1 LSGQF
6 AMVLSRASTV
16 PAGQGGDEAPGGAA
30 GGLLSQVVAGPG
42 FWEDL
47 LGELRREGLIA
58 ELLAD
63 GVIATAVAKAEH
75 GHKLDRA
82 LTAEVTAMCVITGA
96 LFPGQGYDMIL
107 ARTFGMPG
115 VPVKPGAVTPSG
127 PALSK
132 ARVLLG
138 EQVMRRIFELDA
150 ARSDVELGIG
160 ATWHEME
167 TTGIDGTTIELFNND
182 ELADAFGVPAG
193 GTKPKLRLVAHART
207 GSRRW
212 IAAAVGGYHDGEN
225 TLADE
230 LEESF
235 TAGIINLADRGF
247 FSMDRWI
254 RFSARGAHLAWRVKN
269 GAKSVPFKTIETL
282 KDGSE
287 LVLLRES
294 DSMLA
299 RRRREKKDK
308 TLPRLPGTVA
318 RLVSFTI
325 TARTAR
331 RVKTTTIKV
340 LTTLLD
346 ADAYPAREIAALYAE
361 RWQIEIAYL
370 HLKKTVKGTG
380 RVLRG
385 RSPALARQ
393 EAWALLLVHNMTAT
407 LAARAAGTAG
417 TDPDLIPF
425 TAVLSLIRGHIAADA
440 CCPHCGKR
448 PASGNDPI
456 TLLIADILAQPH
468 HRQRPARTSGRTPF
482 QRQNWHTEPVQY
494 TITIVPSNLPQ
505 TDIRPGS

>member
-1 LSGQF
+1 LSAQF
-6 AMVLSRASTV
+6 AMVISPVSAAR
-16 PAGQGGDEAPGGAA
+16 AGQGGCDVPA
-30 GGLLSQVVAGPG
+30 GSAEGLLARAAAGPG
-42 FWEDL
+42 FWQEWLD
-47 LGELRREGLIA
+47 ELRREGLIG

-63 GVIATAVAKAEH
+63 GVITAAVAEAGH

-96 LFPGQGYDMIL
+96 LFPDQGYDMIL

-115 VPVKPGAVTPSG
+115 VPVRPGTVTPSG

-132 ARVLLG
+132 ARMLLG
-138 EQVMRRIFELDA
+138 EQVMRRVFEIDA
-150 ARSDVELGIG
+150 ARTDLELGIG
-160 ATWHEME
+160 ATWHGME
-167 TTGIDGTTIELFNND
+167 TTGIDGTTIELFGNE

-193 GTKPKLRLVAHART
+193 GTKPKIRIAAHART

-212 IAAAVGGYHDGEN
+212 IAAAAGGYHDGEN
-225 TLADE
+225 ALADE
-230 LEESF
+230 LEPSF

-269 GAKSVPFKTIETL
+269 GAKSVPFKTVRTL
-282 KDGSE
+282 SDGSE

-294 DSMLA
+294 DSMLGK
-299 RRRREKKDK
+299 RRRDVGVKV
-308 TLPRLPGTVA
+308 LPRLPDTIA

-346 ADAYPAREIAALYAE
+346 PEAFPAREIAALYAE
-361 RWQIEIAYL
+361 RWQVEIAYL
-370 HLKKTVKGTG
+370 HLKKTVKGAG

-385 RSPALARQ
+385 RSVTLVRQ
-393 EAWALLLVHNMTAT
+393 ETWALLLVHNMTAT

-417 TDPDLIPF
+417 LDPDLIPF
-425 TAVLSLIRGHIAADA
+425 TAVLSLIRGHLAADT

-448 PASGNDPI
+448 PASGNDPVAP
-456 TLLIADILAQPH
+456 LIADILAQPH

-482 QRQNWHTEPVQY
+482 QRQNWHTEEVSY
-494 TITIVPSNLPQ
+494 TITIVPSNLPRA
-505 TDIRPGS
+505 TKTPRS

>member
-1 LSGQF
+1 MPAQF
-6 AMVLSRASTV
+6 AMVVSPARTV
-16 PAGQGGDEAPGGAA
+16 SAGQQEGDEAPGLAA
-30 GGLLSQVVAGPG
+30 QVAAGPG

-47 LGELRREGLIA
+47 LGGLRREGLIGA
-58 ELLAD
+58 LLAD
-63 GVIATAVAKAEH
+63 GVIAQAAAEAGH

-96 LFPGQGYDMIL
+96 LFPDQGYDMVL

-115 VPVKPGAVTPSG
+115 VPVKPGSVTPSG

-138 EQVMRRIFELDA
+138 EQVMRRVFELDA
-150 ARSDVELGIG
+150 ARTDLELGIG
-160 ATWHEME
+160 ATWHGMQ
-167 TTGIDGTTIELFNND
+167 TTGMDGTTIELFNND
-182 ELADAFGVPAG
+182 ELAEAFGVPSG
-193 GTKPKLRLVAHART
+193 GTKPKIRIAAHVRT

-212 IAAAVGGYHDGEN
+212 IAAAAGGYHDGEN

-230 LEESF
+230 LESSF
-235 TAGIINLADRGF
+235 VPGIINLADRGF
-247 FSMDRWI
+247 FSMDRWV
-254 RFSARGAHLAWRVKN
+254 RFSASGAHLAWRVKN
-269 GAKSVPFKTIETL
+269 GAKSVPFKTVQTL
-282 KDGSE
+282 TDGSE

-299 RRRREKKDK
+299 RRRRENKDK
-308 TLPRLPGTVA
+308 TLPRLPDTIA

-325 TARTAR
+325 CARTAR

-346 ADAYPAREIAALYAE
+346 PQAFPGSEIAALYAE

-370 HLKKTVKGTG
+370 HLKKTIKGTG

-393 EAWALLLVHNMTAT
+393 ETWALLLVHNMTAT
-407 LAARAAGTAG
+407 LAARAAGQASL
-417 TDPDLIPF
+417 DPDLIPF
-425 TAVLSLIRGHIAADA
+425 TAVLSLIRGHIAADT

-448 PASGNDPI
+448 PAGANDPV
-456 TLLIADILAQPH
+456 TLLIAGILAQPH

-482 QRQNWHTEPVQY
+482 QRQNWHTEPVEY
-494 TITIVPSNLPQ
+494 TIMIIPSNLPQ
-505 TDIRPGS
+505 TVIRPGS